1 LSHSIHGYLKAVSL
15 SVVIA
20 TSSLVAQT
28 AAKTS
33 PKISVA
39 PKVRIT
45 EQINSG
51 NVVSVAHSH
60 APLVDHLKD
69 MGRVPAN
76 TMFHHMHLVLKSS
89 DEQEF
94 ALQGFLDQQ
103 QDHTHANYHQWLTP
117 ETFASSF
124 GVHPADIAKIT
135 SWLQSSGLTVEKVA
149 RGSRIIDF
157 SGTSGAV
164 ESAFHT
170 EMHQYTVN
178 GETRISNSTDIS
190 IPHALASVVVGP
202 GALNN
207 FRPKHDL
214 YSYKIKLDQNGKV
227 ISRTPV
233 GNTPQLSTTGDLPY
247 DQGIFVGA
255 ADLATIYNTNPLL
268 AKGYNGKGVSIGI
281 VAESDILMS
290 DVQVYR
296 AIFGLPVNQP
306 TFLNVGKDPGIPY
319 TGDDGESDLDVE
331 LSGALAPGASI
342 VFVIG
347 SQDGEQF
354 GGVGAGVDSA
364 AEYLVDNNLTDI
376 ISSSYGLDEL
386 DLGADGI
393 AFYGALWEEAAA
405 QGQSVFE
412 ASGDN
417 GPDEYDDGASYG
429 SYYSVDGDS
438 TTPWNVAVGGT
449 EFNEGS
455 SFNTASTA
463 TTGSTY
469 WGPYS
474 TSIPYGSAK
483 SYIPE
488 QPWNDTRYGLQAQN
502 GDYVIGDMVAETSGV
517 SYWWQIPS
525 WQTGFGVPTSDP
537 TPPVGT
543 YPSFSAPYGR
553 YSITG
558 LKLTNDGA
566 GYTSNP
572 TLTIAPPTCA
582 PLGTATCAQAQ
593 GTATA
598 TLTGRN
604 AGKVTAVA
612 LANPGAGYTAVPAVT
627 ITGGGGTG
635 ATATATLSP
644 SSFQVPGPHR
654 LVPDVSMNAS
664 VYHDGTIYCT
674 EGGCDQYP
682 NGALEDFYSVGGTSV
697 AAPSMAGV
705 QALVNQYNGGRQ
717 GNPNYYYY
725 RLSNMQSQTACVANA
740 NYVTTSGCSFHDSQA
755 GNNFVPAT
763 SGTANYIG
771 WATGAGFDMAIGL
784 GSPDVTNLAT
794 NWKTA
799 NFNATTTA
807 LNLTTASGSSVIT
820 GNPMDT
826 YNVLVSVYPVA
837 GTAGANGAPTGDVSI
852 IAATN
857 VGGSIAYFTLSG
869 NAPGGGSSTGGTIT
883 ALPAGTYNIYA
894 HYGGDTVYG
903 GSNSAPVQ
911 VTINQSPVTL
921 AVQVNDLDGLGDL
934 FPSTNM
940 GYSQDTVI
948 FTGILP
954 PSNTTANVGYPVP
967 TGTVTYTIS
976 NGTTNVSVA
985 TVPVDPN
992 GYQIGSIYYNAAAE
1006 YDAGEG
1012 FELYVTQPNAPPL
1025 PAGNYTVTAA
1035 YSGDRTFLPTSA
1047 TANFTITPVFPTTET
1062 GFNLNYTYLGTFSS
1076 LSTEVPTTGTATFN
1090 VVMDNPLGTAGCLP
1104 PTGLVTFTDVTANK
1118 VLGTTTLTNIG
1129 PNGNSSASFTT
1140 APGAFSTTGTHSI
1153 SMTYGG
1159 DNNFSPWTTNGNTTY
1174 LNANLN
1180 VWSNVN
1186 ITVGGTPAG
1195 SITLAATP
1203 TSGTANYLQRVTLT
1217 ATLPTSVTAGTVY
1230 FFDNSTGSPT
1240 GTPVELGSG
1249 RVSASTH
1256 TATYSTY
1263 ALLAGTHSFTA
1274 EYGGSGTVGTVTT
1287 AAPTPYVLNKNTPI
1301 LSIGGGI
1308 NGDVGTGYAFQGNWT
1323 PNTTGT
1329 QYYAAPN
1336 YLDGD
1341 ELTVAPTAAFEL
1353 IDTTN
1358 NNAVV
1363 ASAIPQYQYAIYSPY
1378 YIANGTATATGGSGL
1393 AALVPGYHQLAGYY
1407 VGDAN
1412 YGPATSATYAVA
1424 VGITGLTLG
1433 SSTTNIGIGEPITL
1447 TATVVPSYPT
1457 TTTVT
1462 GTVKFYDNGTLL
1474 GTYPATNPATT
1485 VIAVKPVGTVPVA
1498 YVATLTTTLTTV
1510 GAHTITAVYSGDS
1523 HFYTS
1528 TGTLASP
1535 GVTAVTPAFTLYI
1548 DPASPTSLTI
1558 TRGTSGSFNI
1568 DALVVGNWT
1577 GTAPLVCEGLPAN
1590 SYCTF
1595 TFPGTYNP
1603 PSYFSFGPGT
1613 PYGPTSTAPYTKSN
1627 PLGDGVYG
1635 PVQVTITTF
1644 LPHEKGAT
1652 GAGML
1657 WLPALLFA
1665 AALGMRRKQLT
1676 LRQRQ
1681 LMVLAILLCGSLA
1694 TTACSSLGMAT
1705 PGGSYTVQVQANGI
1719 GSTSASPN
1727 IQPLLNVPLTL
1738 TVQ

>member
-1 LSHSIHGYLKAVSL
+1 LSISFNGFLKVFRV

-20 TSSLVAQT
+20 SATLAVQTPAQT
-28 AAKTS
+28 ATQTASKTN
-33 PKISVA
+33 PKISVT

-45 EQINSG
+45 EKIDNS
-51 NVVSVAHSH
+51 NTVAVTHSH

-69 MGRVPAN
+69 MGRVPSN
-76 TMFHHMHLVLKSS
+76 TVFHHMHLVLKSS

-94 ALQGFLDQQ
+94 ALQGLLDQQ
-103 QDHTHANYHQWLTP
+103 QDHSHGNYHQWMTP
-117 ETFASSF
+117 DTFGSTF
-124 GVHPADIAKIT
+124 GVHPADIAKVT
-135 SWLQSSGLTVEKVA
+135 SWMQSSGFTVEKVA
-149 RGSRIIDF
+149 RGARIIDF
-157 SGTSGAV
+157 TGTSGQV

-207 FRPKHDL
+207 FRPKRHM
-214 YSYKIKLDQNGKV
+214 YSYKIKLDPNGKV

-233 GNTPQLSTTGDLPY
+233 GNTPQLTSGSDLPY
-247 DQGIFVGA
+247 DQGQFVGA

-268 AKGYNGKGVSIGI
+268 AQGYNGKGVSIGI

-296 AIFGLPVNQP
+296 AIFGLPINQP

-386 DLGADGI
+386 SLGADGI

-417 GPDEYDDGASYG
+417 GPDETDDGASYG
-429 SYYSVDGDS
+429 DYYSVDGDS

-449 EFNEGS
+449 EFNEGAT
-455 SFNTASTA
+455 FNTGSTA

-474 TSIPYGSAK
+474 TGIPYESAK

-525 WQTGFGVPTSDP
+525 WQTGFGVPTNDP
-537 TPPVGT
+537 TPPAGT
-543 YPSFSAPYGR
+543 YPSFSAPYGQS
-553 YSITG
+553 SITA
-558 LKLTNDGA
+558 LRLTNDGS
-566 GYTSNP
+566 GYTSAP
-572 TLTIAPPTCA
+572 TVTIAPPTCT
-582 PLGTATCAQAQ
+582 PLGTATCATAT
-593 GTATA
+593 GTANPPA
-598 TLTGRN
+598 TTGRN
-604 AGKVTAVA
+604 AGKITA
-612 LANPGAGYTAVPAVT
+612 LNLTLPGAGYTAVPAVT
-627 ITGGGGTG
+627 LTGGGGTG

-682 NGALEDFYSVGGTSV
+682 NGALEGFYSVGGTSV

-705 QALVNQYNGGRQ
+705 QALVNQVNGGRQ

-725 RLSNMQSQTACVANA
+725 RLANMQSQTACVANA

-763 SGTANYIG
+763 SGNANYIG

-807 LNLTTASGSSVIT
+807 LNLTTASGGTPVT
-820 GNPMDT
+820 GNPLDT

-837 GTAGANGAPTGDVSI
+837 GTAGANGAPTGDISI

-857 VGGSIAYFTLSG
+857 VGGSIAFFTLSG

-903 GSNSAPVQ
+903 GSNSAPIQ

-921 AVQVNDLDGLGDL
+921 ALQVNDLNGDGQIIT
-934 FPSTNM
+934 TNTM
-940 GYSQDTVI
+940 GYSQDTLI

-954 PSNTTANVGYPVP
+954 PSNTSGASGYPVP

-976 NGTTNVSVA
+976 NGAATVSTA

-992 GYQIGSIYYNAAAE
+992 GYQIGNIYYNAAAE

-1035 YSGDRTFLPTSA
+1035 YSGDRTFLPTTASA
-1047 TANFTITPVFPTTET
+1047 NFNITPILPSTETANFV
-1062 GFNLNYTYLGTFSS
+1062 LNYTYLGAFSS
-1076 LSTEVPTTGTATFN
+1076 LSTEVPTTGSASFN
-1090 VVMDNPLGTAGCLP
+1090 VEFENPLGTAGCLP
-1104 PTGLVTFTDVTANK
+1104 ATGLLTFTDLTANK
-1118 VLGTTTLTNIG
+1118 VLGTTSLTNTS
-1129 PNGNSSASFTT
+1129 PNLNSLATFTT
-1140 APGAFSTTGTHSI
+1140 APGAFTTTGSHTI
-1153 SMTYGG
+1153 SMTYLG
-1159 DNNFSPWTTNGNTTY
+1159 DNNYSPFTTNGTSY
-1174 LNANLN
+1174 LNTNLN
-1180 VWSNVN
+1180 TWGNVT
-1186 ITVGGTPAG
+1186 ITVGGTSPT
-1195 SITLAATP
+1195 SISLAATP
-1203 TSGTANYLQRVTLT
+1203 TTGTANYLQRVTLT
-1217 ATLPTSVTAGTVY
+1217 ATLPTTVTAGTVY

-1249 RVSASTH
+1249 RISASTH

-1263 ALLAGTHSFTA
+1263 ALLAGTHSFSA
-1274 EYGGSGTVGTVTT
+1274 QYGGSGTVGTITSALV
-1287 AAPTPYVLNKNTPI
+1287 PYVLNKNVPI
-1301 LSIGGGI
+1301 LSLGGGI

-1329 QYYAAPN
+1329 QYSAAPL

-1341 ELTVAPTAAFEL
+1341 ELTVPPTAAFEL

-1358 NNAVV
+1358 GNAVV

-1378 YIANGTATATGGSGL
+1378 YVANGTATATGGSGL
-1393 AALVPGYHQLAGYY
+1393 SALIPGYHQLAGYY

-1412 YGPATSATYAVA
+1412 YASATSATYAVA
-1424 VGITGLTLG
+1424 VGITSLTLG
-1433 SSTTNIGIGEPITL
+1433 SSATNIGTGEPITF
-1447 TATVVPSYPT
+1447 TATVVPNYPT
-1457 TTTVT
+1457 TTTAT

-1474 GTYPATNPATT
+1474 GTYPATTPATT
-1485 VIAVKPVGTVPVA
+1485 VITVKPVGTVPVS
-1498 YVATLTTTLTTV
+1498 YVATLTTVLNTP
-1510 GAHTITAVYSGDS
+1510 GSHTITAVYSGDS

-1528 TGTLASP
+1528 SGTLGSN
-1535 GVTAVTPAFTLYI
+1535 VTAVTPDFTLYI

-1558 TRGTSGSFNI
+1558 PRGTSGSFNI
-1568 DALVVGNWT
+1568 DALVVGNWA

-1595 TFPGTYNP
+1595 TFPSSYNP
-1603 PSYFSFGPGT
+1603 PAYFTFSG
-1613 PYGPTSTAPYTKSN
+1613 A
-1627 PLGDGVYG
+1627 DGVFG
-1635 PVQVTITTF
+1635 PVQVTITT
-1644 LPHEKGAT
+1644 LKPHET
-1652 GAGML
+1652 GAKGSELL
-1657 WLPALLFA
+1657 WFPAILLA
-1665 AALGMRRKQLT
+1665 GLLGLRRKQLT
-1676 LRQRQ
+1676 MRQRQ
-1681 LMVLAILLCGSLA
+1681 LLLLAVLLCGSLA

-1705 PGGSYTVQVQANGI
+1705 PGGSYTVQVQANGV